1 VYTRVHS
8 PPCCGRRISCNTA
21 EMSFSVLEQLR
32 SAHEDMENIE
42 KSMSLVMMDKAKTVH
57 SAVSVEHAL
66 HHLVETS
73 QLKAQTAIDI
83 YQDKDGMRTDD
94 INSLAGQR
102 ADKKQGDVWTSFY
115 DKVKEV
121 KDYHRRFTINQG
133 LPELQNAEWFYHR
146 AFEAERT
153 EAIFSGEEDL
163 GKRVDMHEHFIK
175 YINIKKITTN
185 RRAKARE
192 ALVAR
197 LKKKHPEIAPDDPE
211 VEQHFNKEYSE
222 LDYIEW
228 LKSFDQFHDIQR
240 YCKHREKSYADYL
253 DGIIAYLRGFL
264 LRTQP
269 MVGVEKLEQQF
280 DKEFEERWGDR
291 SIPGWQDPTHKDK
304 LFCLPS
310 NRLFNNQAVMESHKT
325 GKQYKKKVEEMQK
338 MPFEE
343 QKKLIDAVDEED
355 KRIARLESR
364 ASKWHDLLAD
374 TVTETVQ
381 HLQKKQSQTAEEM
394 EADKDDDSD
403 IDDDDGVD
411 INGSDMEAE
420 DDEDRP
426 IYNPLNLPLGWDGKP
441 IPFWLYKLHGLGI
454 EYKCEICG
462 NYSYWGR
469 RAFERHFQEWRH
481 AFGMR
486 CLKIPNTSHFKE
498 ITKIEDA
505 ITLYEKLKKDAEE
518 QTFRP
523 DQDVECE
530 DIQGNV
536 MSQRAFED
544 LRRQGL
550 V

>member
-1 VYTRVHS
+1 
-8 PPCCGRRISCNTA
+8 
-21 EMSFSVLEQLR
+21 MSFSVLEQLR
-32 SAHEDMENIE
+32 SAHEDIENIE
-42 KSMSLVMMDKAKTVH
+42 KAMSMVLMDKSKNTKQTV
-57 SAVSVEHAL
+57 SCEHAL
-66 HHLVETS
+66 KYLIDAS
-73 QLKAQTAIDI
+73 QMKSKTAVDI

-94 INSLAGQR
+94 INALAGQR
-102 ADKKQGDVWTSFY
+102 GDKKQGDVWTSFY

-121 KDYHRRFTINQG
+121 KDYHRRFSINQG

-146 AFEAERT
+146 AFEADKT
-153 EAIFSGEEDL
+153 DTLFSGEEDL
-163 GKRVDMHEHFIK
+163 GRRVDMHEHFVR
-175 YINIKKITTN
+175 YVNIKKIATH
-185 RRAKARE
+185 RRQRFREMTFARMKRRTPDLE
-192 ALVAR
+192 
-197 LKKKHPEIAPDDPE
+197 PDDPIVDE
-211 VEQHFNKEYSE
+211 TVEREYHE
-222 LDYIEW
+222 LDYIGW
-228 LKSFDQFHDIQR
+228 LKTFDQFHDVHR
-240 YCKHREKSYADYL
+240 YCKYRENHYTGYL
-253 DGIIAYLRGFL
+253 ESIIAYLRDFL

-269 MVGVEKLEQQF
+269 LVGIEKLEQQF
-280 DKEFEERWGDR
+280 DKEFEERWADR
-291 SIPGWQDPTHKDK
+291 SIPGWQEATHKDK

-310 NRLFNNQAVMESHKT
+310 NRLFNNEAVMKSHQS
-325 GKQYKKKVEEMQK
+325 GKHYKKKVEEMQK
-338 MPFEE
+338 LTFDE
-343 QKKLIDAVDEED
+343 QKQLILDSEEED

-364 ASKWHDLLAD
+364 AAKWHDLLSD
-374 TVTETVQ
+374 TIQETVQ
-381 HLQKKQSQTAEEM
+381 HLQKKQSQTVDEM
-394 EADKDDDSD
+394 ELDKDDSD
-403 IDDDDGVD
+403 EEDELLDAGAMSDFDG
-411 INGSDMEAE
+411 E
-420 DDEDRP
+420 DEDRP

-486 CLKIPNTSHFKE
+486 CLKIPNTAHFKE

-505 ITLYEKLKKDAEE
+505 ITLYEKLKRDAEE